1 MSQIAPP
8 YGTPFF
14 ISNSS
19 TNLTIPW
26 TSFFDNLYTN
36 ASSSTSIVI
45 GDTVQAYDAGLDS
58 LASLSAIGIVC
69 ATATDSF
76 TTRSL
81 SVGNGLSI
89 STTTGA
95 SSNFVISLDSGS
107 LETVTTVDTSAYAL
121 ISTGGTVKKV
131 LASTLTSTGD
141 ETISRSWMGV

>member
-36 ASSSTSIVI
+36 TTSSNNLVI
-45 GDTVQAYDAGLDS
+45 GDTVQAYDAGL
-58 LASLSAIGIVC
+58 ASIAALNSIGILC
-69 ATATDSF
+69 AIDTDSF

-81 SVGNGLSI
+81 SVGDGLSI

-107 LETVTTVDTSAYAL
+107 METVTTVDSSAYAL
-121 ISTGGTVKKV
+121 ISSGGTVKKV